1 MRLRNTVPRALLAAT
16 LWGALGIWA
25 IAVLWLSSLSPPELP
40 SAAFL
45 AWDKLNH
52 FLAFAA
58 GGWLAASALRISIPC
73 RGNGGLLLAAALIV
87 ATFGAFDEM
96 FQLLSPGRSGA
107 DLYDWIADLLG
118 ASFGAFF
125 SLITHGI
132 LERLVARR

>member
-1 MRLRNTVPRALLAAT
+1 MFGGPVRRLLLAFF
-16 LWGALGIWA
+16 LWAALFVWAGAI
-25 IAVLWLSSLSPPELP
+25 LWLSSLGAEELP
-40 SAAFL
+40 PAAFV

-52 FLAFAA
+52 FVAFAA
-58 GGWLAASALRISIPC
+58 GGWLAASAVRVSIPS
-73 RGNGGLLLAAALIV
+73 RRIGALLLTAALVV
-87 ATFGAFDEM
+87 ACFGAFDEM

-125 SLITHGI
+125 SLLTHGI